1 MKSTQTFSSTRKHL
15 CSCAHASHGCFCFVC
30 MSVCVCLCL
39 CLCACFPLHVSLCMC
54 LWLCVSCGVFPLI
67 SCPLR
72 MPRSGFQEFM
82 ESNGQAREL
91 ARSFHALDFSRCQS
105 ILDAT
110 KVWCIDFVA

>member
-1 MKSTQTFSSTRKHL
+1 
-15 CSCAHASHGCFCFVC
+15 
-30 MSVCVCLCL
+30 
-39 CLCACFPLHVSLCMC
+39 
-54 LWLCVSCGVFPLI
+54 
-67 SCPLR
+67 